1 MNGVT
6 AKKSKE
12 NPWKVPNLDIYH
24 IWACPECGYKCQTK
38 SLLVHHAVLQH
49 PQVKSQLFV
58 YICILRKL
66 SFYKAFFTK

>member
-1 MNGVT
+1 MNGVM
-6 AKKSKE
+6 ANKSKE

-49 PQVKSQLFV
+49 PQVIISCLFT
-58 YICILRKL
+58 YLLRNSVFIWGL
-66 SFYKAFFTK
+66 FTFK

>member
-6 AKKSKE
+6 ANKSKE

-49 PQVKSQLFV
+49 PQVK
-58 YICILRKL
+58 Y
-66 SFYKAFFTK
+66 